1 VLRAGWAGVPCRS
14 ILDLCAASAC
24 LDRCEKVF
32 AGQAKCGEFANR
44 RCWEGS
50 IPTRAELP
58 DFSVLQN
65 CGVPAVPPFVWFTRV
80 LLSHIRVLLGVG
92 ADTCVNAGFGW
103 DEEEEECGFHSTVD
117 CTLSASGYGAAEKE
131 RPMPMPSDGKRIDF
145 AQWQDCHSC
154 VAAGMPSRTPPSLP
168 APQSGASK
176 RRLVCLFSLLS
187 RLRLVSNQAEVW
199 RVRQP
204 VVRRPYAGRAGQPG
218 A

>member
-1 VLRAGWAGVPCRS
+1 MLGRLDTHAGGAARFLSSSELWCAR
-14 ILDLCAASAC
+14 CAAVC
-24 LDRCEKVF
+24 VVHT
-32 AGQAKCGEFANR
+32 
-44 RCWEGS
+44 S
-50 IPTRAELP
+50 IVVA
-58 DFSVLQN
+58 
-65 CGVPAVPPFVWFTRV
+65 
-80 LLSHIRVLLGVG
+80 HMLLGVG

-204 VVRRPYAGRAGQPG
+204 VVRRPYAGRASQPG